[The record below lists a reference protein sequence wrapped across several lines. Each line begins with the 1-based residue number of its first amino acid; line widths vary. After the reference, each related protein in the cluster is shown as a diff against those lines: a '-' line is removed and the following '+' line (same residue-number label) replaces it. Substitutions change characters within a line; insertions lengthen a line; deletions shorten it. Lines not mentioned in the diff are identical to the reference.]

1 MTKRILFLITALSM
15 VILSACTG
23 SSSKKSDPEQEK
35 AAFQASLTE
44 ADTVIVSAMCEQF
57 FGLMSSE
64 NYDQAFAMIS
74 ELDDENRLAYLS
86 DETKQGLKNR
96 FSTFKID
103 KVELFE
109 CVFNAP
115 FDNLFRY
122 VVTTKSIDQN
132 DNALFFRFAFNPVKI
147 DGSWYLTLRTA
158 PMKRD

>member
-1 MTKRILFLITALSM
+1 M
-15 VILSACTG
+15 
-23 SSSKKSDPEQEK
+23 
-35 AAFQASLTE
+35 
-44 ADTVIVSAMCEQF
+44 IVSAMCEQF

-86 DETKQGLKNR
+86 DDTKQGLKNR
-96 FSTFKID
+96 FSSFTID

-109 CVFNAP
+109 CVFNSP

-122 VVTTKSIDQN
+122 VVTTKSLDQN

>member
-1 MTKRILFLITALSM
+1 M

-23 SSSKKSDPEQEK
+23 SSSKKTDPEQEK

-44 ADTVIVSAMCEQF
+44 ADSVIVAAMCEQF
-57 FGLMSSE
+57 FGLMSAE
-64 NYDQAFAMIS
+64 NYEQAFAMLS

-96 FSTFKID
+96 FSAFKID

-122 VVTTKSIDQN
+122 VVTTKSLDQN
-132 DNALFFRFAFNPVKI
+132 DNALFFRFALNPVKI
-147 DGSWYLTLRTA
+147 DDSWYLTLRTA